1 MTKQTPT
8 RGKRTRRPAGKN
20 DTRFLDDFLLY
31 LLARASSEASAGFHE
46 LVRKRGLSVGEW
58 RVMFTL
64 ADGSTTVGDMAAR
77 TLMQQPTLTKLLD
90 RMEAAGTVRRQVD
103 PADGRR
109 VLITLTP
116 AGRTH
121 NDALM
126 PLAKAHEAALLSE
139 FTGAEATALKAA
151 LNRLIAQ
158 AG

>member
-1 MTKQTPT
+1 MTKKTPT
-8 RGKRTRRPAGKN
+8 RAKSKRRPAGGN
-20 DTRFLDDFLLY
+20 EPRFLDDFLLY
-31 LLARASSEASAGFHE
+31 LLARASSEASAGFHD

-64 ADGSTTVGDMAAR
+64 QDGPCTVGEMAAR

-103 PADGRR
+103 PKDGRR
-109 VLITLTP
+109 VLISLTP

-126 PLAKAHEAALLSE
+126 PLAAAHEAALLSGY
-139 FTGAEATALKAA
+139 TPADSAALKTALRK
-151 LNRLIAQ
+151 LIDRAS
-158 AG
+158 